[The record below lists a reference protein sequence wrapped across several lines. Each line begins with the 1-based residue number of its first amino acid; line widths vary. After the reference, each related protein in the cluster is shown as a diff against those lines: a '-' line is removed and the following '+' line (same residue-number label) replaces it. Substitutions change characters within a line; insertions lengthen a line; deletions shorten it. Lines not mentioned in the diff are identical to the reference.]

1 MSKKMIAF
9 LMAIVM
15 VVSMLPLA
23 ALAEETKPE
32 TVTPAEVS
40 EDIDQA
46 QKSEAE
52 AIGILTAADE
62 LVAMANQ
69 QLAQGNL
76 DAAADTVEKANDE
89 TAKQAETAED
99 AAEAAEDAADEADKQ
114 NEAAGEAADAAED
127 ALSDAQNAGT
137 KQQAQQAADN
147 AEKQSEAAASAAA
160 DAAVQSSAAAQ
171 KAEEAKTA
179 YETAK
184 KAAEDADAEA
194 KQLLSDGLISM
205 EEADERAKAAADL
218 ADAKY
223 AELLAAQQAA
233 DEAAAAAKTEADAA
247 KEALQEAADKLEEV
261 TKENAENVLEK
272 GAAALITGGALEAS
286 KIAVDVAQAVVKNYE
301 GDLAELKVQ
310 VAELDAV
317 IDEAQKA
324 IDEAQEKLD
333 ALDAEDAEYPKAVAA
348 LEAAQAAKEEAQNI
362 KENAQTII
370 DARNEA
376 YKEDGYAN
384 DMTDLQSKVASGT
397 ATLEEKQQLTKLVL
411 ENIGTYDETAALGE
425 IHWVEGN
432 DSVFYIENE
441 DGSESYYEVQTKT
454 REEDGS
460 QYLQY
465 YQATREYKTV
475 ETKNFPSAEDVYKG
489 GKNAG
494 TETTVYKAYDS
505 DMNEYPIEVTCKDT
519 VLLPGTKWEYHSYSY
534 YYTVDGNLM
543 TLGTL
548 TGKFMVN
555 GKEFTVK
562 DSTQVYYASATTPI
576 GTNSNSITD
585 QWEKAADAEN
595 NLKKAEDKLA
605 VAQQNHD
612 DAKVIYDNAKAT
624 LNEIIDANSATI
636 AATQP
641 KVDELNAQ
649 IEELDTKLNGSTG
662 DQLLRSLIEGDLKAG
677 ADAAGK
683 ILALTIKSKL
693 PGGLTEDEK
702 KELDEL
708 NSTVKTS
715 EQMLEVIAGLAD
727 GNVDGEDVKNII
739 GLLADNTISAKT
751 RLAIANA
758 VKDTL
763 QKSYDKAAE
772 ELKEAIAKAEEEITA
787 QAGIAA
793 DAAVTAAERE
803 LALVA
808 ANGKAA
814 LAKEAADRAADL
826 KERADQAAKDAHD
839 AYLTY
844 KYLVDA
850 YATDK
855 DAVNAALLA
864 YETAQ
869 QKADEAAK
877 AAEEAAAEAKRAEA
891 AAEEAR
897 RIADAFPVPEE
908 VPVEDASDKNASD
921 KNASDKNTSDKNT
934 SDENT
939 PVKTMTLA
947 QYAYSLLGKIR
958 AEFGDAANMT
968 NPKFVELVFA
978 RYGYTIDL
986 SSNRDVDVTKN
997 GTRIDNS
1004 LVQPGDIICIYAAD
1018 GTIAVFG
1025 IYYGDGNYVFY
1036 NELTQQVETAQCPT
1050 AANSWFAVRVIA

>member
-127 ALSDAQNAGT
+127 ALSDAQNAGN

-205 EEADERAKAAADL
+205 EEADERAKAAAEL

-286 KIAVDVAQAVVKNYE
+286 KVAVDVAQAVVKNYE

-324 IDEAQEKLD
+324 IDEAQEKLH

-362 KENAQTII
+362 KKNAQTII

-376 YKEDGYAN
+376 YEEGGYA
-384 DMTDLQSKVASGT
+384 DEMTELQNKVASGD
-397 ATLEEKQQLTKLVL
+397 ASVEQKKQLTELVL
-411 ENIGTYDETAALGE
+411 NNIGTYDENAALGE

-432 DSVFYIENE
+432 DSVFYIE
-441 DGSESYYEVQTKT
+441 DGDGNKSYYEVQTVGDEGQKC
-454 REEDGS
+454 
-460 QYLQY
+460 LQY
-465 YQATREYKTV
+465 FGTRLE
-475 ETKNFPSAEDVYKG
+475 
-489 GKNAG
+489 
-494 TETTVYKAYDS
+494 TETQVDSIPTAKETYEKENNGAGIYEACGEGDSRYDITVVRTGNKYTYMVQVGEVKYDLRS
-505 DMNEYPIEVTCKDT
+505 D
-519 VLLPGTKWEYHSYSY
+519 
-534 YYTVDGNLM
+534 
-543 TLGTL
+543 
-548 TGKFMVN
+548 
-555 GKEFTVK
+555 
-562 DSTQVYYASATTPI
+562 DSGFYYAPYFFDWLGKTYLTIMDTTLSHFETGDKPI

-636 AATQP
+636 ADTQP

-897 RIADAFPVPEE
+897 RIADAFPVPEK
-908 VPVEDASDKNASD
+908 VPVEDASDKNASDKNASD

>member
-127 ALSDAQNAGT
+127 ALSDAQNAGN

-205 EEADERAKAAADL
+205 EEANERAKAAAEL

-286 KIAVDVAQAVVKNYE
+286 KVAVDVAQAVVKNYE

-324 IDEAQEKLD
+324 IDEAQEKLN

-362 KENAQTII
+362 KKNAQTII

-376 YKEDGYAN
+376 YEEGGYA
-384 DMTDLQSKVASGT
+384 DEMTELQNKVASGD
-397 ATLEEKQQLTKLVL
+397 ASVEQKKQLTELVL
-411 ENIGTYDETAALGE
+411 NNIGTYDENAALGE

-432 DSVFYIENE
+432 DSVFYIE
-441 DGSESYYEVQTKT
+441 DGDGNKSYYEVQTVGDEGQKC
-454 REEDGS
+454 
-460 QYLQY
+460 LQY
-465 YQATREYKTV
+465 YKT
-475 ETKNFPSAEDVYKG
+475 ELK
-489 GKNAG
+489 
-494 TETTVYKAYDS
+494 TETEVKELPEKSQSGQTVYKAYDES
-505 DMNEYPIEVTCKDT
+505 GKAYNITA
-519 VLLPGTKWEYHSYSY
+519 GW
-534 YYTVDGNLM
+534 
-543 TLGTL
+543 
-548 TGKFMVN
+548 TGKTYWVSTGVALLSDADGFYYLSWN
-555 GKEFTVK
+555 GKVRLTVV
-562 DSTQVYYASATTPI
+562 DTTLSHFETGDKLI

-585 QWEKAADAEN
+585 QWKKAADAEN
-595 NLKKAEDKLA
+595 NLKEAEETLA
-605 VAQQNHD
+605 VAQRNHD
-612 DAKVIYDNAKAT
+612 DAKIIYDNAKAT
-624 LNEIIDANSATI
+624 LTEIIDANSATI

-921 KNASDKNTSDKNT
+921 KNASDKNTSD
-934 SDENT
+934 ENT